1 MPTVKY
7 FTVEEANAV
16 LPNIEP
22 LMARLLAVRGK
33 VVRQRQ
39 ALRPLL
45 DDLISDV
52 GGWEASQMVLDFI
65 EIEQLAAEI
74 QSYGCVLKDLNTG
87 LLDFPAKLDGR
98 DVLLCWR
105 YGEPDVAFYHELH
118 SGFNGRRPIE

>member
-22 LMARLLAVRGK
+22 LMARLLEVRAK

-39 ALRPLL
+39 ALSPLL

-52 GGWEASQMVLDFI
+52 GGREASLMVLDFV

-74 QSYGCVLKDLNTG
+74 QSHGCMLKDLNTG
-87 LLDFPAKLDGR
+87 LLDFPAKIDGR

-105 YGEPDVAFYHELH
+105 YGEGQIEFYHELH